1 MDVYS
6 FQDFTLTLEQEGYP
20 TLSTVGQGIGE
31 ATVTYTDNKNESN
44 VASDGVTVFSKIR
57 SDVGGLSVSMQ
68 QTSSLHKLL
77 IKRFNDLYYADNTT
91 DWASMNGI
99 LKNKSTG
106 EQKILKGIAFQKIPD
121 NAHGRTAGMVTWEF
135 DVAYVST
142 NII

>member
-20 TLSTVGQGIGE
+20 TLSTVGQGIGD
-31 ATVTYTDNKNESN
+31 ASVSYTDEKNEAQ

-77 IKRFNDLYYADNTT
+77 IKRFNDLYYTNDTT

-106 EQKILKGIAFQKIPD
+106 EQKVLKGIAFKKIPD
-121 NAHGRTAGMVTWEF
+121 NAHGRTAAMVTWEF

>member
-6 FQDFTLTLEQEGYP
+6 FQDFTLTLEQDGYP
-20 TLSTVGQGIGE
+20 TLSTVGQGIGS
-31 ATVTYTDNKNESN
+31 ATVTYSESKNESL

-57 SDVGGLSVSMQ
+57 NDMGGLSVEMQ

-77 IKRFNDLYYADNTT
+77 VKRFNDLYYASDTT

-121 NAHGRTAGMVTWEF
+121 NSHQRTAQMVTWEF